1 MLAMVNDQEGP
12 LYREAIF
19 RNTGQI
25 EVPEGRN
32 VITHLQPGDA
42 VMPAKE
48 TTKLLVIPR
57 YEGGFGDWF
66 GKALNYVSSKIGN
79 LEDILTTSWTPQGPL
94 WSCPGH
100 D

>member
-1 MLAMVNDQEGP
+1 
-12 LYREAIF
+12 
-19 RNTGQI
+19 
-25 EVPEGRN
+25 
-32 VITHLQPGDA
+32 
-42 VMPAKE
+42 MPAKE